1 VSPPPGATGRQ
12 LQFGPNRSLCATVQ
26 SGNPGNGVLVN
37 MQDCNPAATS
47 QRWTF
52 MGNGLIQY
60 AGTNLCLD
68 AGSNP
73 ANGIQM
79 KLWTCYAGLG
89 PQTWA
94 YPQNAGLYRTSNS
107 EY

>member
-1 VSPPPGATGRQ
+1 M
-12 LQFGPNRSLCATVQ
+12 Q

-37 MQDCNPAATS
+37 MENCNPTATS

-52 MGNGLIQY
+52 MGNGLIQFT
-60 AGTNLCLD
+60 GTNFCLD

-79 KLWTCYAGLG
+79 KLWTCYAGLAQ
-89 PQTWA
+89 QTFA
-94 YPQNAGLYRTSNS
+94 YPSAAGLYRTSNS
-107 EY
+107 EYGNGVKLII